1 MRIIA
6 AVLLSGTLLLHAAS
20 IEVATIKPAV
30 PDAAG
35 SSGEDGRNGVLKMWN
50 VSLKRCIRYAYT
62 IPEDQIV
69 GGPGWI
75 DERRYDILAKA
86 DQPAGE
92 PELLTMLQPLLAD
105 RFKLELHRE
114 TRNVQ
119 GYELKV
125 AKGGIKATA
134 SDPARHSGG
143 DGGRGRID
151 SVASEWSA
159 LTIRLSALLGRPVV
173 DMTGDRRK
181 FDYHLRWNPEDAPDA
196 DRPSL
201 FTALEEQLGLRLES
215 KKVDAEV
222 LVVDRAEFPLEN

>member
-1 MRIIA
+1 MRRDSGVCVRARRADEGQPGAQGPGLPDAYNLVERCTVYVSSGGIMRIIA

-125 AKGGIKATA
+125 AKGGI
-134 SDPARHSGG
+134 
-143 DGGRGRID
+143 
-151 SVASEWSA
+151 
-159 LTIRLSALLGRPVV
+159 
-173 DMTGDRRK
+173 
-181 FDYHLRWNPEDAPDA
+181 
-196 DRPSL
+196 
-201 FTALEEQLGLRLES
+201 
-215 KKVDAEV
+215 
-222 LVVDRAEFPLEN
+222 